1 MIIFK
6 EKIVNERKP
15 LSRRDFLKS
24 TLVGTGAAALGI
36 YSLPVAA
43 AASPARAQ
51 GGDVTILTTGWPLSP
66 LPTEE
71 EMAGDPGR
79 RGYAEALQLWL
90 DENPGVVFQ
99 TVETNIWDQQSIVTA
114 IAGGTAP
121 TYIFPSAVGGF
132 SNAGARAAFAQGLI
146 ADTSAAIDA
155 YGLRDKLIPGMAA
168 IWEPITN
175 VNGQYMGYPIDAGA
189 DMFYLRRDL
198 IAEAGLEEPP
208 MDWTW
213 DDLFNLARA
222 LTSADGSR
230 KGLGASVNMVSNL
243 LNDHGFELLRQVP
256 TPEAGWNWAQDMT
269 SDPMWAALVDEYR
282 KLVFEDGAVYT
293 DISYT
298 NENYFNA
305 FASGATA
312 IYRNNIL
319 NAFGSTAQEGSL
331 ASLAASLGKT
341 FEEVIMFRP
350 LPRGRNGYR
359 INPTYVGNVGISP
372 DTSADTLMK
381 ALGAVDY
388 MFLGAGWDI
397 QKAAQYAASDGD
409 LQVVYNYP
417 LPIDGKYQY
426 EGVPGSFA
434 EAWGQSTL
442 DAVEAAASVPKE
454 PDRALYFPVEQN
466 PGPNL
471 QALNDAWSTVT
482 YVADDTDAAAV
493 LQTAQDTWNSQAAGF
508 SSSVSDED
516 FVAAARSYYEAV
528 DAFWQEAS
536 PEFHESTFRPWY
548 ESKVL
553 PVLG

>member
-1 MIIFK
+1 M
-6 EKIVNERKP
+6 NERKH
-15 LSRRDFLKS
+15 LSRRDFLKG

-36 YSLPVAA
+36 YSLPIA
-43 AASPARAQ
+43 AASVPAKAQ

-66 LPTEE
+66 LPSEE
-71 EMAGDPGR
+71 EMAGDPAR
-79 RGYAEALQLWL
+79 RGYAEALSTWL
-90 DENPGVVFQ
+90 DENPGVVFE
-99 TVETNIWDQQSIVTA
+99 TVETNIWDQQAIVTA

-121 TYIFPSAVGGF
+121 TYLFPTSVGGWT
-132 SNAGARAAFAQGLI
+132 NAGARAAFAQGLI
-146 ADTSAAIDA
+146 GDVTSAVEE

-175 VNGQYMGYPIDAGA
+175 VNGRYMGYPIDAGA

-213 DDLFNLARA
+213 DDLFALARA

-230 KGLGASVNMVSNL
+230 KGLGAPVFMASSL
-243 LNDHGFELLRQVP
+243 LNDHGFELLRQIP
-256 TPEAGWNWAQDMT
+256 APETGWNWMQDLT
-269 SDPMWAALVDEYR
+269 SDPMWAELLTEYR

-298 NENYFNA
+298 NDNYTAA
-305 FASGATA
+305 FASGASGMNRT
-312 IYRNNIL
+312 NIL
-319 NAFGSTAQEGSL
+319 GAFGSAAQEN
-331 ASLAASLGKT
+331 SLAALAESMDKPYD
-341 FEEVIMFRP
+341 EVFIFRP

-359 INPTYVGNVGISP
+359 INPAYVGNVGVSP
-372 DTSADTLMK
+372 DASPDVISK

-397 QKAAQYAASDGD
+397 QKAAQYAASQD
-409 LQVVYNYP
+409 LQAVFNYP
-417 LPIDGKYQY
+417 LPIDGKYEY

-442 DAVEAAASVPKE
+442 DAVEAAAGVPKE

-466 PGPNL
+466 PGPDG
-471 QALNDAWSTVT
+471 QALEDAWSTIT
-482 YVADDTDAAAV
+482 YVADETDPAAV

-516 FVAAARSYYEAV
+516 FLAAARSYYEAV
-528 DAFWQEAS
+528 DAFWQESS
-536 PEFHESTFRPWY
+536 PEFYESTFRPWY
-548 ESKVL
+548 ESKIL